1 MKTILITGI
10 NGFLGSHLA
19 KNLSQNFS
27 IIGLEYSLDN
37 LERIQNCGYKV
48 YSSSENLENIFKE
61 NKIFAIIYAAT
72 LYRRNKSVLIESLIQ
87 TNIMLPVKL
96 YELAE
101 KHSCTIFLNIDT
113 FFNDPQHKYNYL
125 SDYTLSKKQVIE
137 WLKLTANRCK
147 LVNMKIFHM
156 YGENDAISKFIPQ
169 MIHRLENNDKSIDLT
184 SGDQKR
190 DFIYI
195 DDVVNAFL
203 VILKNEKKIPSK
215 FIEFHIGTGNSVSIK
230 NLMIVLK
237 KLTKS
242 TSLLNF
248 GKIPHIE
255 GEIMDSKANNNN
267 LLKLGWTNEFNLN
280 KGLLRLIKQL

>member
-19 KNLSQNFS
+19 KNLSHNFN

-37 LERIQNCGYKV
+37 LDRIQNCGYKV
-48 YSSSENLENIFKE
+48 YSSSENFENIFKE
-61 NKIFAIIYAAT
+61 NKIFAIIHAAT

-87 TNIMLPVKL
+87 TNIMLPLKL

-101 KHSCTIFLNIDT
+101 KHSCTIFFNIDT
-113 FFNDPQHKYNYL
+113 FFNDPKHKYNYL

-156 YGENDAISKFIPQ
+156 YGENDAITKFIPQ
-169 MIHRLENNDKSIDLT
+169 MIYRLENNDKSIDLT

-195 DDVVNAFL
+195 DDVVNAFSI
-203 VILKNEKKIPSK
+203 ILKNEKKIPSK
-215 FIEFHIGTGNSVSIK
+215 FIEFQVGNGNSVSIK

-255 GEIMDSKANNNN
+255 GEIMDSKANNND
-267 LLKLGWTNEFNLN
+267 LLKLGWTNKFNLN
-280 KGLLRLIKQL
+280 KGLLRLIKQI

>member
-19 KNLSQNFS
+19 KNLSKNFN

-37 LERIQNCGYKV
+37 LDRIQNCGYKV
-48 YSSSENLENIFKE
+48 YSSIENFENIFKE
-61 NKIFAIIYAAT
+61 NKIFAIIHAAT
-72 LYRRNKSVLIESLIQ
+72 LYRRNKSISIESLIQ

-101 KHSCTIFLNIDT
+101 KHSCTFFLNIDT

-137 WLKLTANRCK
+137 WLKLTASKCK

-156 YGENDAISKFIPQ
+156 YGENDAISKFISQ

-195 DDVVNAFL
+195 DDVVNAFS

-215 FIEFHIGTGNSVSIK
+215 FIEFQIGTGNSVSIK

-255 GEIMDSKANNNN
+255 GEIMDSKANNND

-280 KGLLRLIKQL
+280 KGLLRLIKQQ